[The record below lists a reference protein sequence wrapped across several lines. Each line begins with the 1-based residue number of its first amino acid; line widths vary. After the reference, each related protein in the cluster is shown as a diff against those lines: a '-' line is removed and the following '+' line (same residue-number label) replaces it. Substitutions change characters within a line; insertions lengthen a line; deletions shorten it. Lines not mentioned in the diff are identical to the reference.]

1 MIDKELLEQLS
12 SLHSEVEDLQK
23 RLDKLENK
31 PLRTVIDSVQGS
43 SISYPYIQ
51 HHCIIEGV
59 EYPKHGNL
67 KRKLKK
73 LIKDSKRDL
82 DKRINN
88 LEYEL
93 KKVEDSEIRQII
105 RFKYEDNLSWVQI
118 MFKMKYNS
126 ESTAKMKLK
135 RFLEENGQCDKCD
148 GKTC

>member
-1 MIDKELLEQLS
+1 MNKQRRKLRKLIQENKRKIDK
-12 SLHSEVEDLQK
+12 K
-23 RLDKLENK
+23 
-31 PLRTVIDSVQGS
+31 
-43 SISYPYIQ
+43 
-51 HHCIIEGV
+51 II
-59 EYPKHGNL
+59 
-67 KRKLKK
+67 
-73 LIKDSKRDL
+73 
-82 DKRINN
+82 N

>member
-51 HHCIIEGV
+51 HQCTIEGV
-59 EYPKHGNL
+59 EYPKGNKQRRKL
-67 KRKLKK
+67 RKLIQENKRKIDKK
-73 LIKDSKRDL
+73 I
-82 DKRINN
+82 IN

-93 KKVEDSEIRQII
+93 KKVEDSNIRTII
-105 RFKYEDNLSWVQI
+105 RLKYEDNLNWTQVGHEMNMSGDQAR
-118 MFKMKYNS
+118 M
-126 ESTAKMKLK
+126 ALK
-135 RFLEENGQCDKCD
+135 RFLK
-148 GKTC
+148 K

>member
-31 PLRTVIDSVQGS
+31 PLKTVIDSVQGS

-51 HHCIIEGV
+51 HQCTIEGV
-59 EYPKHGNL
+59 EYPKEKKL
-67 KRKLKK
+67 RKL
-73 LIKDSKRDL
+73 IREN
-82 DKRINN
+82 KRIIDKKIIN

-93 KKVEDSEIRQII
+93 KKVEDSDIRQII
-105 RFKYEDNLSWVQI
+105 RYKYEDNLSWVQI

-126 ESTAKMKLK
+126 ESTARTKLD
-135 RFLEENGQCDKCD
+135 RFL
-148 GKTC
+148 GKY

>member
-31 PLRTVIDSVQGS
+31 PLKTVIDSVQGS
-43 SISYPYIQ
+43 STSYPYIK
-51 HHCIIEGV
+51 HNCVIEGI
-59 EYPKHGNL
+59 EYPKQGKQ
-67 KRKLKK
+67 KRKLRK
-73 LIKDSKRDL
+73 LINENKREL

-148 GKTC
+148 EKTC

>member
-31 PLRTVIDSVQGS
+31 PLKTVIDSVQGS

-51 HHCIIEGV
+51 HQCTIEGV
-59 EYPKHGNL
+59 EYPKVNKQRRKL
-67 KRKLKK
+67 RKLIQENKRKIDKK
-73 LIKDSKRDL
+73 I
-82 DKRINN
+82 IN

-93 KKVEDSEIRQII
+93 KRVEDSEIRQII